1 MSHGQRLWL
10 ILEITMGKLF
20 GTDGIRG
27 VANEYPMTPEM
38 ALKFGRAVGHHFGDS
53 GRTAIL
59 IGRDT
64 RISGQM
70 IESAIAAGCCAM
82 GVDVILAGV
91 IPTPGIAFLTK
102 ALGAVAGIVV
112 SASHNPYF
120 DNGIKVFDA
129 DGFKLSDGM
138 EEALEKSILGGDL
151 APATKSIRETGK
163 IDILYNDDDR
173 YKKFLKRCL
182 PKRCRFENFKI
193 ALDCANGATYSLA
206 PKLFSDLGA
215 DVYAFYTKPDG
226 KNIND
231 DCGSQHPQNLA
242 KKVKVKGVN
251 IGLAFDG
258 DGDRLIAVDEKG
270 EVLTGDQILS
280 ICARYLKKYGRLKGN
295 TVVSTVMSNMGLGKA
310 LQEMGVEN
318 VITGVGDRLVMEE
331 MRKRGAVLGGEESG
345 HTVFLEHQNTGDGL
359 LTALKI
365 LEIMSIEK
373 KPLSELKKVMTVF
386 PQVLINVDVKSKP
399 PLESLPDVGRAIRQV
414 EKDLAGKGRVLVR
427 YSGTQPQ
434 CRVMVES
441 LNTEDT
447 RFFCGKIAKVIKEII
462 GS

>member
-1 MSHGQRLWL
+1 M
-10 ILEITMGKLF
+10 
-20 GTDGIRG
+20 D
-27 VANEYPMTPEM
+27 
-38 ALKFGRAVGHHFGDS
+38 
-53 GRTAIL
+53 
-59 IGRDT
+59 
-64 RISGQM
+64 
-70 IESAIAAGCCAM
+70 
-82 GVDVILAGV
+82 
-91 IPTPGIAFLTK
+91 
-102 ALGAVAGIVV
+102 
-112 SASHNPYF
+112 
-120 DNGIKVFDA
+120 
-129 DGFKLSDGM
+129 
-138 EEALEKSILGGDL
+138 
-151 APATKSIRETGK
+151 ETG
-163 IDILYNDDDR
+163 
-173 YKKFLKRCL
+173 
-182 PKRCRFENFKI
+182 
-193 ALDCANGATYSLA
+193 A
-206 PKLFSDLGA
+206 
-215 DVYAFYTKPDG
+215 
-226 KNIND
+226 
-231 DCGSQHPQNLA
+231 
-242 KKVKVKGVN
+242 
-251 IGLAFDG
+251 
-258 DGDRLIAVDEKG
+258 
-270 EVLTGDQILS
+270 VLTGDQVLA
-280 ICARYLKKYGRLKGN
+280 ICTRYLKDNRQLKGN

-447 RFFCGKIAKVIKEII
+447 NFFCDKIARVIKETI

>member
-1 MSHGQRLWL
+1 
-10 ILEITMGKLF
+10 MGKLF

-38 ALKFGRAVGHHFGDS
+38 ALKFGLAVGHHFGVS
-53 GRTAIL
+53 NRSAIL

-70 IESAIAAGCCAM
+70 IESAIAAGCCSM

-102 ALGAVAGIVV
+102 VLGAVAGVVV

-138 EEALEKSILGGDL
+138 EESLEKSILHDDQ
-151 APATKSIRETGK
+151 ATAAKSIRETGK
-163 IDILYNDDDR
+163 IDVLNNGGNR
-173 YKKFLKRCL
+173 YKKFLKQCL
-182 PKRCRFENFKI
+182 SKSCRFKNFKI

-206 PKLFSDLGA
+206 PKLFSELGA
-215 DVYAFYTKPDG
+215 DVYDLHTKPDG

-231 DCGSQHPQNLA
+231 GCGSQHPQYLA
-242 KKVKVKGVN
+242 QKVKDTDAN

-258 DGDRLIAVDEKG
+258 DGDRLIAVDETG
-270 EVLTGDQILS
+270 AVLTGDQVLA
-280 ICARYLKKYGRLKGN
+280 ICARYLKENGQLKNN
-295 TVVSTVMSNMGLGKA
+295 TVISTVMSNMGLGKA
-310 LQEMGVEN
+310 LQEMGAEN
-318 VITGVGDRLVMEE
+318 VITGVGDRYVMEE
-331 MRKRGAVLGGEESG
+331 MRKQGAILGGEESG
-345 HTVFLEHQNTGDGL
+345 HMVFLEHQTTGDGM
-359 LTALKI
+359 LTALKL

-399 PLESLPDVGRAIRQV
+399 PLESLPGVMAAIRQV

-447 RFFCGKIAKVIKEII
+447 NFFCDKIARVIKETI